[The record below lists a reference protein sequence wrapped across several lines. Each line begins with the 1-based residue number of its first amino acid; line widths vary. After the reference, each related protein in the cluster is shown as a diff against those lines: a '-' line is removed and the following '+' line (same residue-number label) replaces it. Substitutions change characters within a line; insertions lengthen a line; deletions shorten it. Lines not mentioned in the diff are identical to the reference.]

1 MPTSVK
7 RLADF
12 SNSQDPKR
20 LQLPPML
27 ALQSTKT
34 RVAISDDPRILLAML
49 SIQCAQTHPMKGFF
63 TILKV

>member
-49 SIQCAQTHPMKGFF
+49 SIVRLLPKATLTLDMPIKS
-63 TILKV
+63 